1 MFKTP
6 CIRLLLSLAAFPL
19 TALAAESFNC
29 ITDAEARSIVADFA
43 LIAAEH
49 PGYVKVAKRLLTSDF
64 ISISDSVNIADGI
77 PVSPSSKK
85 ERHEFLARDSSIQQ

>member
-1 MFKTP
+1 MSSICLF
-6 CIRLLLSLAAFPL
+6 LLLAAFPL
-19 TALAAESFNC
+19 TLLATESFNC

-64 ISISDSVNIADGI
+64 VSISDSVNIADGI
-77 PVSPSSKK
+77 PVSTSSKAK
-85 ERHEFLARDSSIQQ
+85 EHISHT